1 MLDSRIKLRHLACF
15 LEVTAQKS
23 FGKAARSLALTQ
35 PAVSKA
41 IAELEAI
48 LGSPL
53 LERSRRGVFLTSN
66 GEVFRR
72 YASTAFAA
80 LHEGVENVSRA
91 ERDGGTIIAIGALPT
106 VATRL
111 VPAAVLAA
119 KAEGLAATIRV
130 LTGPNDY
137 LLGRLKEGGLD
148 IVVGRLSDPA
158 MMQGLA
164 FEPLYTDEIVFV
176 VRPGHP
182 LQHRH
187 PLTLHDIAAFTVLFP
202 VPGSIIRPDVERLM
216 LGQGLTM
223 LPDTIETV
231 SPSFGRRYTR
241 LSDAVWIIS
250 RGVVQDDVAEGYLA
264 LLPVS
269 IDRPTGAVGI
279 TTRFDVVPRGAM
291 NRLREALRRLAADL
305 R

>member
-1 MLDSRIKLRHLACF
+1 MLDPRIKLRHLSCF

-23 FGKAARSLALTQ
+23 FGKAAKALALTQ

-48 LGSPL
+48 LGTPL
-53 LERSRRGVFLTSN
+53 LERSRRGVFLTAN

-72 YASTAFAA
+72 YAGTAFAS
-80 LHEGVENVSRA
+80 LREGVESVGRA
-91 ERDGGTIIAIGALPT
+91 ERDGGLTISIGALPT

-111 VPAAVLAA
+111 VPAAVIAA
-119 KAEGLAATIRV
+119 KAEGLGATIRV

-137 LLGRLKEGGLD
+137 LLGRLKEGSLD

-164 FEPLYTDEIVFV
+164 FEPLYSEEIVFV
-176 VRPGHP
+176 VRNGHP
-182 LQHRH
+182 LQHRS
-187 PLTLHDIAAFTVLFP
+187 PVTLHDIAAYTVLFP
-202 VPGSIIRPDVERLM
+202 IQGSIIRPDVERLM
-216 LGQGLTM
+216 LGQGLTA

-241 LSDAVWIIS
+241 MSDAVWIIS
-250 RGVVQDDVAEGYLA
+250 RGVVLDDLEEGQLA

-279 TTRFDVVPRGAM
+279 TTRFDAVPRAAL
-291 NRLREALRRLAADL
+291 NRLREALRRLAAEL

>member
-1 MLDSRIKLRHLACF
+1 MLDPRIKLRHLACF

-23 FGKAARSLALTQ
+23 FGKAARSLSLTQ

-48 LGSPL
+48 LGTPL
-53 LERSRRGVFLTSN
+53 LERSRRGVFLTAS

-72 YASTAFAA
+72 YAGTAFAA
-80 LHEGVENVSRA
+80 LKEGLDSVGRT
-91 ERDGGTIIAIGALPT
+91 ERDGGTTISIGALPT

-111 VPAAVLAA
+111 VPAAVIAA
-119 KAEGLAATIRV
+119 KAEGLRATIRV

-137 LLGRLKEGGLD
+137 LLGRLKEGSLD

-164 FEPLYTDEIVFV
+164 FEPLYSEEIVFV
-176 VRPGHP
+176 VRQGHP
-182 LQHRH
+182 LQHRSSV
-187 PLTLHDIAAFTVLFP
+187 TLHDIAAYTVLFP
-202 VPGSIIRPDVERLM
+202 IQGSIIRPDVERLM
-216 LGQGLTM
+216 LGQGLTA

-241 LSDAVWIIS
+241 MSDAVWIIS
-250 RGVVQDDVAEGYLA
+250 RGVVLDDLEEGQLA

-279 TTRFDVVPRGAM
+279 TTRFDTLPRAAL
-291 NRLREALRRLAADL
+291 NRLREALRRLAAEL
-305 R
+305 P